1 MAPQAIE
8 RGGMQGQDASMRNAT
23 TLHVAEGAEISASA
37 TQHGDGGEVIL
48 WSDHLTYSR
57 GRISV
62 RGLFEGG
69 AGSPYRF
76 WGGFNP
82 ASILAMI
89 AGVLTYLYLLNPI
102 TYASRSPY
110 EYVTASLPTAL
121 VAGVVFALVTALVVR
136 PAGKGGYE

>member
-1 MAPQAIE
+1 
-8 RGGMQGQDASMRNAT
+8 
-23 TLHVAEGAEISASA
+23 
-37 TQHGDGGEVIL
+37 
-48 WSDHLTYSR
+48 
-57 GRISV
+57 
-62 RGLFEGG
+62 
-69 AGSPYRF
+69 
-76 WGGFNP
+76 
-82 ASILAMI
+82 MI